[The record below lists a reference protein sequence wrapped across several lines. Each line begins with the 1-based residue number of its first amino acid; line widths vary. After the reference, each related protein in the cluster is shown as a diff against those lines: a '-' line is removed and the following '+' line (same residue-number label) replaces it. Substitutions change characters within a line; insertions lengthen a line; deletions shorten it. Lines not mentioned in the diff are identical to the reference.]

1 MQVIF
6 GRRLAAL
13 GATKLEDIITKCW
26 IKGTVTNLLFNCFM
40 FIYFGMFGVV

>member
-13 GATKLEDIITKCW
+13 GAIELEEVNTKHW
-26 IKGTVTNLLFNCFM
+26 IKGTVFDLIFYFFM
-40 FIYFGMFGVV
+40 FIYFGMIGVV